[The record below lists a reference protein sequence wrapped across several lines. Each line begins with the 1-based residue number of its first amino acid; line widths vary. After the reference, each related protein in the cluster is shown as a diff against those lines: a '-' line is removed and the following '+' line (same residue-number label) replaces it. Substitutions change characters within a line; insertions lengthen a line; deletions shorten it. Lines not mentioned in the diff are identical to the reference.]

1 MTLVSHNQL
10 LHNQLLADRD
20 SMLFRI
26 YSNQEVTPYTACGS
40 TKNCGESGERL
51 NYHDMQLIY
60 TSPRPTADITN
71 IAADF
76 HLSYPLYV
84 VW

>member
-1 MTLVSHNQL
+1 MLVRTYNNQG
-10 LHNQLLADRD
+10 
-20 SMLFRI
+20 
-26 YSNQEVTPYTACGS
+26 VTTYTARGS

-51 NYHDMQLIY
+51 NYHQMQLIY

-76 HLSYPLYV
+76 HLSYPLYI